1 MGKCLRKDN
10 NISDLPQNIIEK
22 ILTKIPIRDAV
33 KASILSTKWRYQW
46 TAMTLLV
53 CDEIPDGS
61 LDDQKAAEIRLAN
74 FVTQFLL
81 LHDGP
86 IHKFK
91 VTTSYLRMS
100 TDIDQWLR
108 VISRKDIEELSLGGN
123 WICINSIPT
132 PSHLFSCQGLTR
144 LKLCKFVVKPP
155 LKFQGFPCLKYLNLI
170 HCTVSREVIENLISG
185 CPLLEE
191 FKFRNMDELV
201 LSVRAP
207 NMKHLILDGNF
218 RDVYLEYIPILV
230 SLSIIFFKTWE
241 DEILVKVPLTYDS
254 VKFIELGGINF
265 EDMNAVLYALNLILK
280 SPNIEELQISEAS
293 KNVHRKAAGL
303 DFWEKQCPSDFT
315 FKHLKVVKMT
325 EVSREHEIEFLKFVL
340 GRSLV
345 LQTMNVSPP
354 YNRRGLMSIVNEVL
368 SLGKAF
374 PNVEIKFLDP
384 Q

>member
-33 KASILSTKWRYQW
+33 KTSILSPKWRYQW

-53 CDEIPDGS
+53 FDEIPDGS

-108 VISRKDIEELSLGGN
+108 AISRKDIEELSLGGN

-191 FKFRNMDELV
+191 FKFQNMDELV

-207 NMKHLILDGNF
+207 NMKHLIVDGNF
-218 RDVYLEYIPILV
+218 RDVYLEYIPLLV

-241 DEILVKVPLTYDS
+241 DGILVKVPLTYDS

-340 GRSLV
+340 GRSPV
-345 LQTMNVSPP
+345 LQMMNVSPP
-354 YNRRGLMSIVNEVL
+354 DSCRGRMSMVNKVL

-384 Q
+384 

>member
-1 MGKCLRKDN
+1 MVNDYGNDLYAFLGFKMGKCSRKDN
-10 NISDLPQNIIEK
+10 NISNLPPNIIEK

-33 KASILSTKWRYQW
+33 KTSILSTKWRYQW

-53 CDEIPDGS
+53 FDEIPDGS

-100 TDIDQWLR
+100 TDIDQWLH

-170 HCTVSREVIENLISG
+170 HCTVSCEVIENLISG

-230 SLSIIFFKTWE
+230 SLSIIFFK
-241 DEILVKVPLTYDS
+241 V
-254 VKFIELGGINF
+254 
-265 EDMNAVLYALNLILK
+265 VL
-280 SPNIEELQISEAS
+280 
-293 KNVHRKAAGL
+293 
-303 DFWEKQCPSDFT
+303 
-315 FKHLKVVKMT
+315 
-325 EVSREHEIEFLKFVL
+325 
-340 GRSLV
+340 
-345 LQTMNVSPP
+345 
-354 YNRRGLMSIVNEVL
+354 
-368 SLGKAF
+368 
-374 PNVEIKFLDP
+374 
-384 Q
+384 